1 MHVPHNAPASTTLYS
16 RPIHDATRKPMTTRS
31 AIATHFGITGYDAI
45 AEKAYELLK
54 RIDSQYEG
62 RAWPAKRHDL
72 ADDVKSIKTPLRRLA
87 QLKYV
92 KIKNGET
99 LRRPRH
105 GHSGATTAACA
116 AGRTSGTFAF
126 ATSAASCRIAIAT
139 ALRTSA
145 STASALRSGLAR
157 SRSRTSAKRP

>member
-1 MHVPHNAPASTTLYS
+1 
-16 RPIHDATRKPMTTRS
+16 MTTRS

-116 AGRTSGTFAF
+116 AGRTSGTFAC
-126 ATSAASCRIAIAT
+126 AASVQRRGDAVWRRVCLA
-139 ALRTSA
+139 ALSTCQLSRPPRTS
-145 STASALRSGLAR
+145 
-157 SRSRTSAKRP
+157 TSFLHKSCLT

>member
-1 MHVPHNAPASTTLYS
+1 
-16 RPIHDATRKPMTTRS
+16 MTTRS

-92 KIKNGET
+92 KIKNGEKLSWNKISGRGALVVVKSAQADEKPT
-99 LRRPRH
+99 VAPQVRP
-105 GHSGATTAACA
+105 
-116 AGRTSGTFAF
+116 
-126 ATSAASCRIAIAT
+126 
-139 ALRTSA
+139 
-145 STASALRSGLAR
+145 
-157 SRSRTSAKRP
+157 